1 MDENQKALLKN
12 MNLLYIEDHEKTTK
26 DIEKIFS
33 IFFRNIYV
41 SSNGEDALKMYEE
54 NHIDII
60 ITDINMPKM
69 DGIEFIE
76 TIRKSNKKISII
88 ILTAYADRD
97 LLLKATNLQIDGYLT
112 KPINFPKIMSA
123 LDNALSRM
131 EIFPNIKLSDELEYD
146 LQSMQLIQ
154 NGEKIA
160 LGMKENQFLVYLLKN
175 KNKRIT
181 KEELM
186 SNVWEND
193 FPSESAFKNLVY
205 NLRKKVGKEIV
216 ENIHGSGWKINT
228 I

>member
-1 MDENQKALLKN
+1 MDENQKELLKN
-12 MNLLYIEDHEKTTK
+12 LNLLYIEDHEKTTK

-41 SSNGEDALKMYEE
+41 SSDGKDALKKYED

-69 DGIEFIE
+69 DGLEFIE
-76 TIRKSNKKISII
+76 TIRKTNKKISII

-97 LLLKATNLQIDGYLT
+97 LLLKATNLQIDGYLI

-123 LDNALSRM
+123 LDNALNRM
-131 EIFPNIKLSDELEYD
+131 EIFPNIKLNKDLEYD
-146 LQSMQLIQ
+146 LQSMQLLQ
-154 NGEKIA
+154 NGEKII
-160 LGMKENQFLVYLLKN
+160 LGMKENQLLAYLLRN

-181 KEELM
+181 KEQLM

-193 FPSESAFKNLVY
+193 FPSDSAFKNLIY
-205 NLRKKVGKEIV
+205 NLRKKIGKELI
-216 ENIHGSGWKINT
+216 ENIHGSGWKIS
-228 I
+228 II